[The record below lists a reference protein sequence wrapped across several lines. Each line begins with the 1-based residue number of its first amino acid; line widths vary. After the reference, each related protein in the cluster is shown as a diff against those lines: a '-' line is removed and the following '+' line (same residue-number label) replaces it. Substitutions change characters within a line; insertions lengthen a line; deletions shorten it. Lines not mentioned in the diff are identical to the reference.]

1 MVLGGTCL
9 TLRRGMSYSGFM
21 SKLSILHSFLIY
33 ILAINFLT
41 SCIGP
46 SKAKQSAVYKVE
58 IANSFM
64 QGRNYPAAL
73 KELISAEQDDPN
85 NAQVQEYLGHVYLA
99 RERYELAEK
108 HYLKALDLDP
118 NFTDVRNS
126 LARLYIETGRLNKS
140 EEFLKLA
147 MNDLTYI
154 PYYRTLAN
162 YGVLE
167 FKRKNFTKAAD
178 YFKKSLE
185 KDRENCE
192 TNIYL
197 GRSYLEGNDLD
208 VAILQ
213 FEKSLSFCSQIN
225 SDAAHYYSAI
235 SLYRKNEVAR
245 AQTRFEELIKL
256 YPEGFHNEK
265 ARKMLSLIK
274 SETP

>member
-1 MVLGGTCL
+1 
-9 TLRRGMSYSGFM
+9 MSYSDFM

-41 SCIGP
+41 SCLSP
-46 SKAKQSAVYKVE
+46 SKSKQSAVYKVE

-64 QGRNYPAAL
+64 NGKNYPAAL
-73 KELISAEQDDPN
+73 KELLSAEQDDPK

-99 RERYELAEK
+99 RERVELAEK
-108 HYLKALDLDP
+108 HYLNALELDP

-126 LARLYIETGRLNKS
+126 LARLYIDTGRLNKS
-140 EEFLKLA
+140 EEFLKVA

-154 PYYRTLAN
+154 PYHRTLAN

-167 FKRKNFTKAAD
+167 FKRKNFSKAAE

-185 KDRENCE
+185 KDRENCD

-197 GRSYLEGNDLD
+197 GRSFLEGKDLEF
-208 VAILQ
+208 AIQQ
-213 FEKSLSFCSQIN
+213 FERSISFCSQIN

-256 YPEGFHNEK
+256 YPEGFHSEK